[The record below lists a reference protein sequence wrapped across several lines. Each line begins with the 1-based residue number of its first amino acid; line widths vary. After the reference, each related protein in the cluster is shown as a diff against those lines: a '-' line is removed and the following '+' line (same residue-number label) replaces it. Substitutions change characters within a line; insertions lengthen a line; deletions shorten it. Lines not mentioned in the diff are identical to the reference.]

1 MRACLL
7 TSITKKTL
15 LYSLRYLAVG
25 CCDEASR
32 VVDITPHHIVGEVRL
47 QDKVLGVDLELRGR
61 GGHKR
66 IPLQLGR

>member
-7 TSITKKTL
+7 TSVIKEML
-15 LYSLRYLAVG
+15 PYSLRYLAVG

-32 VVDITPHHIVGEVRL
+32 VVDIAPHHIVGEVGL

-61 GGHKR
+61 GGRGGYHYS
-66 IPLQLGR
+66 